1 MSGSIQPVIS
11 TLSMIKKQ
19 AENPA
24 QTLQVL
30 YEDAAIVVLN
40 KPAGIASEAVP
51 NAAPSSQSAAL
62 SCVPSLLCSMWNNS
76 SAYVGVVH
84 RLDVGVSGVM
94 VYAKTPAA
102 AAELSRQITASQEAY
117 ARLDGRAAV
126 ESTESSSKK
135 SKAPSPQ
142 ANLPCFI
149 KEYRAV
155 IAGAPDEALPP
166 EGLLRDYLFKD
177 SRKGR
182 VFAVSRPRKG
192 VREAVLEYAILGSA
206 EVPTPA
212 MEKQPYSLVSIT
224 LHTGRTHQI
233 RVQFASR
240 KHPLWGDG
248 KYGSRTK
255 GAIALQSA
263 RLRFIHPQTGKP
275 MEFSVTMPEGE
286 PWNCF
291 NMP

>member
-1 MSGSIQPVIS
+1 
-11 TLSMIKKQ
+11 
-19 AENPA
+19 
-24 QTLQVL
+24 
-30 YEDAAIVVLN
+30 
-40 KPAGIASEAVP
+40 
-51 NAAPSSQSAAL
+51 
-62 SCVPSLLCSMWNNS
+62 MWNNP

-102 AAELSRQITASQEAY
+102 AAGLSRQITASQEAY
-117 ARLDGRAAV
+117 ARRDGII
-126 ESTESSSKK
+126 ENTERSNKK
-135 SKAPSPQ
+135 SKAHSPG
-142 ANLPCFI
+142 ANAPCFI

-192 VREAVLEYAILGSA
+192 VREAVLEYTIQRRTT
-206 EVPTPA
+206 VPAPAPA
-212 MEKQPYSLVSIT
+212 MENQTYSLVSII

-248 KYGSRTK
+248 KYGSRAK

-263 RLRFIHPQTGKP
+263 RLRFNHPQTGKP
-275 MEFSVTMPEGE
+275 MEFAVPMPEGE
-286 PWNCF
+286 PWKLFCKI
-291 NMP
+291 

>member
-1 MSGSIQPVIS
+1 MNQSIRPVINKAS
-11 TLSMIKKQ
+11 SCSSQFLPI
-19 AENPA
+19 
-24 QTLQVL
+24 L
-30 YEDAAIVVLN
+30 YEDSYIIIIN
-40 KPAGIASEAVP
+40 KPAGIASEAVQD
-51 NAAPSSQSAAL
+51 ARESSL
-62 SCVPSLLCSMWNNS
+62 LNVPALLCSMWNNP

-102 AAELSRQITASQEAY
+102 AAGLSRQITASQEAY
-117 ARLDGRAAV
+117 AQLDGRAERAAG
-126 ESTESSSKK
+126 SDKK
-135 SKAPSPQ
+135 SKAMSPQ
-142 ANLPCFI
+142 AASPCFI

-155 IAGAPDEALPP
+155 IAGAPDEALPA

-182 VFAVSRPRKG
+182 VFAVNRPRKG
-192 VREAVLEYAILGSA
+192 VREAVLEYTIQGS
-206 EVPTPA
+206 VA
-212 MEKQPYSLVSIT
+212 MENQTYSLVSIT

-248 KYGSRTK
+248 KYGSRAK

-263 RLRFIHPQTGKP
+263 RLRFNHPQTGKP
-275 MEFSVTMPEGE
+275 LEFAVPMPEGE
-286 PWNCF
+286 PWNLF
-291 NMP
+291 GSDSM

>member
-1 MSGSIQPVIS
+1 MSDFIQPVIS
-11 TLSMIKKQ
+11 TVSAVEKQ
-19 AENPA
+19 AGNPA
-24 QTLQVL
+24 QVLQIL

-51 NAAPSSQSAAL
+51 NANASSQSAAL

-126 ESTESSSKK
+126 ESNNRK
-135 SKAPSPQ
+135 SKTHLPQ

-206 EVPTPA
+206 EVPAPTPA
-212 MEKQPYSLVSIT
+212 TEKQTYSLSSIT

-248 KYGSRTK
+248 KYGSRAK

-263 RLRFIHPQTGKP
+263 RLRFNHPQTGEP
-275 MEFSVTMPEGE
+275 MEFAVPMPVGK
-286 PWNCF
+286 PWSFF
-291 NMP
+291 NMV